1 MIDHELWQN
10 ASDSD
15 IIDHILPRYHDTH
28 RRQLDELIPLAEKVA
43 GVHAGKFPAEMV
55 PLLHTI
61 QGELLSHMM
70 KEERILFPML
80 KQGAGRAAAM
90 PVRMMM
96 HEHTEHDAAIE
107 RLARLQ
113 HPDLPPEG
121 VAYTRRVTQ
130 IWCGFFALN
139 GSLAALL
146 VLLEQYRWWAVYT
159 GIIAYILMGI
169 LMGGEFAYR
178 KWVLKL

>member
-96 HEHTEHDAAIE
+96 HEHTEHEAALE
-107 RLARLQ
+107 RLLEVTGNLQ
-113 HPDLPPEG
+113 APADACRSWQHL
-121 VAYTRRVTQ
+121 Y
-130 IWCGFFALN
+130 
-139 GSLAALL
+139 SLAQEL
-146 VLLEQYRWWAVYT
+146 VDDLRDHIDLEDN
-159 GIIAYILMGI
+159 IL
-169 LMGGEFAYR
+169 FAR
-178 KWVLKL
+178 VLA

>member
-28 RRQLDELIPLAEKVA
+28 RRQLEELVPLAEKVA
-43 GVHAGKFPAEMV
+43 GVHAGKFPAEV
-55 PLLHTI
+55 VSLLHTI
-61 QGELLSHMM
+61 QNELLSHMM

-96 HEHTEHDAAIE
+96 HEHTEHEAALE
-107 RLARLQ
+107 RLLEVTGNLQ
-113 HPDLPPEG
+113 APADACRSWQHL
-121 VAYTRRVTQ
+121 Y
-130 IWCGFFALN
+130 
-139 GSLAALL
+139 SLAQEL
-146 VLLEQYRWWAVYT
+146 VDDLRDHIDLEDN
-159 GIIAYILMGI
+159 IL
-169 LMGGEFAYR
+169 FAR
-178 KWVLKL
+178 VLA

>member
-28 RRQLDELIPLAEKVA
+28 RRQLEELVPLAEKVA
-43 GVHAGKFPAEMV
+43 GVHAGKFPAEV
-55 PLLHTI
+55 VSLLHTI
-61 QGELLSHMM
+61 QNELLSHMM

-96 HEHTEHDAAIE
+96 HEHTEHEAALE
-107 RLARLQ
+107 RLLEVTGNLQAPADACRSWQRL
-113 HPDLPPEG
+113 
-121 VAYTRRVTQ
+121 Y
-130 IWCGFFALN
+130 
-139 GSLAALL
+139 SLAQDL
-146 VLLEQYRWWAVYT
+146 VDDLRDHIDLEDN
-159 GIIAYILMGI
+159 IL
-169 LMGGEFAYR
+169 FAR
-178 KWVLKL
+178 VLA

>member
-28 RRQLDELIPLAEKVA
+28 RRQLEELVPLAEKVT
-43 GVHAGKFPAEMV
+43 GVHAGKFPAEV
-55 PLLHTI
+55 VSLLHTI
-61 QGELLSHMM
+61 QNELLSHMM

-96 HEHTEHDAAIE
+96 HEHTEHEAALE
-107 RLARLQ
+107 RLLEVTGNLQ
-113 HPDLPPEG
+113 APADACRSWQHL
-121 VAYTRRVTQ
+121 Y
-130 IWCGFFALN
+130 
-139 GSLAALL
+139 SLAQEL
-146 VLLEQYRWWAVYT
+146 VDDLRDHIDLEDN
-159 GIIAYILMGI
+159 IL
-169 LMGGEFAYR
+169 FAR
-178 KWVLKL
+178 VLA

>member
-28 RRQLDELIPLAEKVA
+28 RRQLEELVPLAEKVA
-43 GVHAGKFPAEMV
+43 GVHAGKFPAEV
-55 PLLHTI
+55 VSLLHTI
-61 QGELLSHMM
+61 QNELLSHMM

-96 HEHTEHDAAIE
+96 HEHTEHEAALE
-107 RLARLQ
+107 RLLEVTGNLQAPADACCSWQRL
-113 HPDLPPEG
+113 
-121 VAYTRRVTQ
+121 Y
-130 IWCGFFALN
+130 
-139 GSLAALL
+139 SLAQEL
-146 VLLEQYRWWAVYT
+146 VDDLRDHIDLEDN
-159 GIIAYILMGI
+159 IL
-169 LMGGEFAYR
+169 FAR
-178 KWVLKL
+178 VLA

>member
-28 RRQLDELIPLAEKVA
+28 RRQLDELVPLAEKVA
-43 GVHAGKFPAEMV
+43 GVHAGKFPAEV
-55 PLLHTI
+55 VSLLHTI
-61 QGELLSHMM
+61 QNELLSHMM

-96 HEHTEHDAAIE
+96 HEHTEHEAALE
-107 RLARLQ
+107 RLLEVTGNLQ
-113 HPDLPPEG
+113 APADACRSWQHL
-121 VAYTRRVTQ
+121 Y
-130 IWCGFFALN
+130 
-139 GSLAALL
+139 SLAQEL
-146 VLLEQYRWWAVYT
+146 VDDLRDHIDLEDN
-159 GIIAYILMGI
+159 IL
-169 LMGGEFAYR
+169 FAR
-178 KWVLKL
+178 VLA

>member
-107 RLARLQ
+107 RLLEITDNLQ
-113 HPDLPPEG
+113 ASADACRSWQQL
-121 VAYTRRVTQ
+121 Y
-130 IWCGFFALN
+130 
-139 GSLAALL
+139 SLAQEL
-146 VLLEQYRWWAVYT
+146 VDDLRDHIDLEDN
-159 GIIAYILMGI
+159 IL
-169 LMGGEFAYR
+169 FAR
-178 KWVLKL
+178 VLA

>member
-61 QGELLSHMM
+61 QNELLSHMM
-70 KEERILFPML
+70 QEERILFPML

-107 RLARLQ
+107 RLLEITDNLQ
-113 HPDLPPEG
+113 APADACRSWQQL
-121 VAYTRRVTQ
+121 Y
-130 IWCGFFALN
+130 
-139 GSLAALL
+139 SLAQEL
-146 VLLEQYRWWAVYT
+146 VDDLRDHIDLEDN
-159 GIIAYILMGI
+159 IL
-169 LMGGEFAYR
+169 FAR
-178 KWVLKL
+178 VLA

>member
-28 RRQLDELIPLAEKVA
+28 RRQLEELVPLAEKVA
-43 GVHAGKFPAEMV
+43 GVHAGKFPAEV
-55 PLLHTI
+55 VSLLHTI
-61 QGELLSHMM
+61 QNELLSHMM

-96 HEHTEHDAAIE
+96 HEHTEHEAALE
-107 RLARLQ
+107 RLLEVTGNLQ
-113 HPDLPPEG
+113 APANACRSWQHL
-121 VAYTRRVTQ
+121 Y
-130 IWCGFFALN
+130 
-139 GSLAALL
+139 SLAQEL
-146 VLLEQYRWWAVYT
+146 VDDLRDHIDLEDN
-159 GIIAYILMGI
+159 IL
-169 LMGGEFAYR
+169 FAR
-178 KWVLKL
+178 VLA

>member
-28 RRQLDELIPLAEKVA
+28 RRQLDELLPLAEKVA
-43 GVHAGKFPAEMV
+43 GVHAGKFPAEV
-55 PLLHTI
+55 VSLLHTI
-61 QGELLSHMM
+61 QNELLSHMM

-107 RLARLQ
+107 RLLEITDTLQ
-113 HPDLPPEG
+113 APADACRSWQQL
-121 VAYTRRVTQ
+121 Y
-130 IWCGFFALN
+130 
-139 GSLAALL
+139 SLAQEL
-146 VLLEQYRWWAVYT
+146 VDDLRDHIDLEDN
-159 GIIAYILMGI
+159 IL
-169 LMGGEFAYR
+169 FAR
-178 KWVLKL
+178 VLA

>member
-28 RRQLDELIPLAEKVA
+28 RRQLEELVPLAEKVA
-43 GVHAGKFPAEMV
+43 GVHAGKFPAEV
-55 PLLHTI
+55 VSLLHTI
-61 QGELLSHMM
+61 QNELLSLMM

-96 HEHTEHDAAIE
+96 HEHTEHEAALE
-107 RLARLQ
+107 RLLEVTGNLQ
-113 HPDLPPEG
+113 APADACRSWQHL
-121 VAYTRRVTQ
+121 Y
-130 IWCGFFALN
+130 
-139 GSLAALL
+139 SLAQEL
-146 VLLEQYRWWAVYT
+146 VDDLRDHIDLEDN
-159 GIIAYILMGI
+159 IL
-169 LMGGEFAYR
+169 FAR
-178 KWVLKL
+178 VLA

>member
-28 RRQLDELIPLAEKVA
+28 RRQLDELVPLAEKVA

-96 HEHTEHDAAIE
+96 HEHTEHEAALE
-107 RLARLQ
+107 RLLEVTGNLQ
-113 HPDLPPEG
+113 APADACRSWQHL
-121 VAYTRRVTQ
+121 Y
-130 IWCGFFALN
+130 
-139 GSLAALL
+139 SLAQEL
-146 VLLEQYRWWAVYT
+146 VDDLRDHIDLEDN
-159 GIIAYILMGI
+159 IL
-169 LMGGEFAYR
+169 FAR
-178 KWVLKL
+178 VLA

>member
-28 RRQLDELIPLAEKVA
+28 RRQLEELVPLAEKVA
-43 GVHAGKFPAEMV
+43 GVHAGKFPAEV
-55 PLLHTI
+55 VSLLHTI
-61 QGELLSHMM
+61 QNELLSHMM

-96 HEHTEHDAAIE
+96 HEHTEHEAALE
-107 RLARLQ
+107 RLLEVTGNLQ
-113 HPDLPPEG
+113 APADACRSWQHL
-121 VAYTRRVTQ
+121 Y
-130 IWCGFFALN
+130 
-139 GSLAALL
+139 SLAREL
-146 VLLEQYRWWAVYT
+146 VDDLRDHIDLEDN
-159 GIIAYILMGI
+159 IL
-169 LMGGEFAYR
+169 FAR
-178 KWVLKL
+178 VLA

>member
-28 RRQLDELIPLAEKVA
+28 RRQLEELVPLAEKVA
-43 GVHAGKFPAEMV
+43 GVHAGKFPAEV
-55 PLLHTI
+55 VSLLHTI
-61 QGELLSHMM
+61 QNELLSHMM

-96 HEHTEHDAAIE
+96 HEHTEHEAALE
-107 RLARLQ
+107 RLLEVTGNLQ
-113 HPDLPPEG
+113 APADACRSWQHL
-121 VAYTRRVTQ
+121 Y
-130 IWCGFFALN
+130 
-139 GSLAALL
+139 SLAQEMVDDLRDHIDLEDNILFAR
-146 VLLEQYRWWAVYT
+146 VLA
-159 GIIAYILMGI
+159 
-169 LMGGEFAYR
+169 
-178 KWVLKL
+178 

>member
-28 RRQLDELIPLAEKVA
+28 RRQLEELVPLAEKVA
-43 GVHAGKFPAEMV
+43 GVHAGKFPAEV
-55 PLLHTI
+55 VSLLHTI
-61 QGELLSHMM
+61 HNELLSHMM

-96 HEHTEHDAAIE
+96 HEHTEHEAALE
-107 RLARLQ
+107 RLLEVTGNLQ
-113 HPDLPPEG
+113 APADACRSWQHL
-121 VAYTRRVTQ
+121 Y
-130 IWCGFFALN
+130 
-139 GSLAALL
+139 SLAQEL
-146 VLLEQYRWWAVYT
+146 VDDLRDHIDLEDN
-159 GIIAYILMGI
+159 IL
-169 LMGGEFAYR
+169 FAR
-178 KWVLKL
+178 VLA

>member
-28 RRQLDELIPLAEKVA
+28 RRQLEELVPLAEKVA
-43 GVHAGKFPAEMV
+43 GVHAGKFPAEV
-55 PLLHTI
+55 VSLLHTI
-61 QGELLSHMM
+61 QNELLSHMM

-96 HEHTEHDAAIE
+96 HEHTEHEAALE
-107 RLARLQ
+107 RLLEVTGNLQAPADACRSWQRL
-113 HPDLPPEG
+113 
-121 VAYTRRVTQ
+121 Y
-130 IWCGFFALN
+130 
-139 GSLAALL
+139 SLAQEL
-146 VLLEQYRWWAVYT
+146 VDDLRDHIDLEDN
-159 GIIAYILMGI
+159 IL
-169 LMGGEFAYR
+169 FAR
-178 KWVLKL
+178 VLA

>member
-28 RRQLDELIPLAEKVA
+28 RRQLEELVPLAEKVA
-43 GVHAGKFPAEMV
+43 GVHAGKFPAEV
-55 PLLHTI
+55 VSLLHTI
-61 QGELLSHMM
+61 QNELLSHMM

-96 HEHTEHDAAIE
+96 HEHTEHEAALE
-107 RLARLQ
+107 RLLEVTGNLQAPADACRSWQRL
-113 HPDLPPEG
+113 
-121 VAYTRRVTQ
+121 Y
-130 IWCGFFALN
+130 
-139 GSLAALL
+139 SLAQEL
-146 VLLEQYRWWAVYT
+146 VDDLRDHIDLEDN
-159 GIIAYILMGI
+159 ILIA
-169 LMGGEFAYR
+169 R
-178 KWVLKL
+178 VLA

>member
-90 PVRMMM
+90 PVRSP
-96 HEHTEHDAAIE
+96 DVSGIE
-107 RLARLQ
+107 
-113 HPDLPPEG
+113 P
-121 VAYTRRVTQ
+121 
-130 IWCGFFALN
+130 
-139 GSLAALL
+139 LL
-146 VLLEQYRWWAVYT
+146 KPSIQTVQFYP
-159 GIIAYILMGI
+159 
-169 LMGGEFAYR
+169 
-178 KWVLKL
+178 KSK

>member
-28 RRQLDELIPLAEKVA
+28 RRQLEELIPLAEKVA
-43 GVHAGKFPAEMV
+43 GVHAGKFPAEV
-55 PLLHTI
+55 VSLLHTI
-61 QGELLSHMM
+61 QNELLSHMM

-96 HEHTEHDAAIE
+96 HEHTEHEAALE
-107 RLARLQ
+107 RLLEVTGNLQAPADACRSWQRL
-113 HPDLPPEG
+113 
-121 VAYTRRVTQ
+121 Y
-130 IWCGFFALN
+130 
-139 GSLAALL
+139 SLAQEL
-146 VLLEQYRWWAVYT
+146 VDDLRDHIDLEDN
-159 GIIAYILMGI
+159 IL
-169 LMGGEFAYR
+169 FAR
-178 KWVLKL
+178 VLA

>member
-28 RRQLDELIPLAEKVA
+28 RRQLEELVPLAEKVA
-43 GVHAGKFPAEMV
+43 DVHAGKFPAEV
-55 PLLHTI
+55 VSLLHTI
-61 QGELLSHMM
+61 QNELLSHMM

-96 HEHTEHDAAIE
+96 HEHTEHEAALE
-107 RLARLQ
+107 RLLEVTGNLQ
-113 HPDLPPEG
+113 APADACRSWQHL
-121 VAYTRRVTQ
+121 Y
-130 IWCGFFALN
+130 
-139 GSLAALL
+139 SLAQEL
-146 VLLEQYRWWAVYT
+146 VDDLRDHIDLEDN
-159 GIIAYILMGI
+159 IL
-169 LMGGEFAYR
+169 FAR
-178 KWVLKL
+178 VLA

>member
-28 RRQLDELIPLAEKVA
+28 RRQLEELVPLAEKVA
-43 GVHAGKFPAEMV
+43 GVHADKFPAEV
-55 PLLHTI
+55 VSLLHTI
-61 QGELLSHMM
+61 QNELLSHMM

-96 HEHTEHDAAIE
+96 HEHTEHEAALE
-107 RLARLQ
+107 RLLEVTGNLQAPADACRSWQRL
-113 HPDLPPEG
+113 
-121 VAYTRRVTQ
+121 Y
-130 IWCGFFALN
+130 
-139 GSLAALL
+139 SLAQEL
-146 VLLEQYRWWAVYT
+146 VDDLRDHIDLEDN
-159 GIIAYILMGI
+159 IL
-169 LMGGEFAYR
+169 FAR
-178 KWVLKL
+178 VLA

>member
-28 RRQLDELIPLAEKVA
+28 RRQLEELVPLAEKVA
-43 GVHAGKFPAEMV
+43 GVHAGKFPAEV
-55 PLLHTI
+55 VSLLHTI
-61 QGELLSHMM
+61 QNELLSHMM

-96 HEHTEHDAAIE
+96 HEHTEHEAALKRLLEVTGNLQAPADAC
-107 RLARLQ
+107 RSWQ
-113 HPDLPPEG
+113 HL
-121 VAYTRRVTQ
+121 Y
-130 IWCGFFALN
+130 
-139 GSLAALL
+139 SLAQEL
-146 VLLEQYRWWAVYT
+146 VDDLRDHIDLEDN
-159 GIIAYILMGI
+159 IL
-169 LMGGEFAYR
+169 FAR
-178 KWVLKL
+178 VLA

>member
-28 RRQLDELIPLAEKVA
+28 RRQLDELGPLAEKVA

-107 RLARLQ
+107 RLLEITNNLQ
-113 HPDLPPEG
+113 APADACL
-121 VAYTRRVTQ
+121 
-130 IWCGFFALN
+130 IWQQLY
-139 GSLAALL
+139 SLAQDL
-146 VLLEQYRWWAVYT
+146 VDDLRDHIDLEDN
-159 GIIAYILMGI
+159 IL
-169 LMGGEFAYR
+169 FAR
-178 KWVLKL
+178 VLA

>member
-28 RRQLDELIPLAEKVA
+28 RRQLEELVPLAEKVA
-43 GVHAGKFPAEMV
+43 GVHAGKFPAEV
-55 PLLHTI
+55 VSLLHTI
-61 QGELLSHMM
+61 QNELLSHMM

-96 HEHTEHDAAIE
+96 HEHTEHEAALE
-107 RLARLQ
+107 RLLEVTGNLQ
-113 HPDLPPEG
+113 APANACRSWQHL
-121 VAYTRRVTQ
+121 Y
-130 IWCGFFALN
+130 
-139 GSLAALL
+139 SLAQEL
-146 VLLEQYRWWAVYT
+146 VNDLRDHIDLEDN
-159 GIIAYILMGI
+159 IL
-169 LMGGEFAYR
+169 FAR
-178 KWVLKL
+178 VLA

>member
-28 RRQLDELIPLAEKVA
+28 RRQLEELVPLAEKVA
-43 GVHAGKFPAEMV
+43 GVHAGKFPAEV
-55 PLLHTI
+55 VSLLHTI
-61 QGELLSHMM
+61 QNELLSHMM

-96 HEHTEHDAAIE
+96 HEHTEHEAALE
-107 RLARLQ
+107 RLLEVTGNLQ
-113 HPDLPPEG
+113 APADACRSWQHL
-121 VAYTRRVTQ
+121 Y
-130 IWCGFFALN
+130 
-139 GSLAALL
+139 SLAQELVDDLRDHIDLEDNLL
-146 VLLEQYRWWAVYT
+146 FARVLA
-159 GIIAYILMGI
+159 
-169 LMGGEFAYR
+169 
-178 KWVLKL
+178 

>member
-28 RRQLDELIPLAEKVA
+28 RRQLEELVPLAEKVA
-43 GVHAGKFPAEMV
+43 GVHAGKFPAEV
-55 PLLHTI
+55 VSLLHTI
-61 QGELLSHMM
+61 QNELLSHMM

-96 HEHTEHDAAIE
+96 HEHTEHEAALDRLLEVTGNLQAPADAC
-107 RLARLQ
+107 RSWQ
-113 HPDLPPEG
+113 HL
-121 VAYTRRVTQ
+121 Y
-130 IWCGFFALN
+130 
-139 GSLAALL
+139 SLAQEL
-146 VLLEQYRWWAVYT
+146 VDDLRDHIDLEDN
-159 GIIAYILMGI
+159 IL
-169 LMGGEFAYR
+169 FAR
-178 KWVLKL
+178 VLA